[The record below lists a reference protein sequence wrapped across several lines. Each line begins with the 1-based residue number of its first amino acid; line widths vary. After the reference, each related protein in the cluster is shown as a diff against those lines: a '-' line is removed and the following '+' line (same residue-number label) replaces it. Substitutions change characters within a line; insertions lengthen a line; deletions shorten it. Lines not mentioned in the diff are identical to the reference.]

1 MQSVVRLV
9 MVGVGGYALTYLKK
23 LLDPQCDLP
32 VKLVGGVDP
41 FAKNSPVY
49 NELVAAGV
57 PLYDTVEDFYREQEA
72 DLAIIATPIQLHAGQ
87 SIYCMEHGSD
97 VLCEKPVC
105 AVIDDVQRMIEARD
119 RTGKRL
125 AIGYQWSYSAAVQ
138 RLKQDVLSGRYGRP
152 LRMKT
157 IVLWPR
163 DREYYRRGSGW
174 AAHKKNARGEWILDS
189 VAANA
194 TAHYLHNMLYVAG
207 NQVDRSARVEKI
219 KVETYRAN
227 QIEMFDTCA
236 MRLRT
241 AENTEMLYLVAHSI
255 ARSGARNPEFIYEFE
270 KGTVSCKADEHMM
283 RGVLS
288 DGTQLLYG
296 DPNADQTRKMAWMI
310 ATMQEKTPVLCG
322 PEAASEHTKCIN
334 KIEELIPET
343 PFFPAEKIKE
353 DGELVYCEGLDAVLG
368 RCYAEEKL
376 PSELGVPGFGP
387 AREGAL
393 GDYRHF
399 AGV

>member
-207 NQVDRSARVEKI
+207 NQVESQRPGG
-219 KVETYRAN
+219 
-227 QIEMFDTCA
+227 
-236 MRLRT
+236 
-241 AENTEMLYLVAHSI
+241 EN
-255 ARSGARNPEFIYEFE
+255 
-270 KGTVSCKADEHMM
+270 
-283 RGVLS
+283 
-288 DGTQLLYG
+288 
-296 DPNADQTRKMAWMI
+296 
-310 ATMQEKTPVLCG
+310 
-322 PEAASEHTKCIN
+322 
-334 KIEELIPET
+334 
-343 PFFPAEKIKE
+343 
-353 DGELVYCEGLDAVLG
+353 
-368 RCYAEEKL
+368 
-376 PSELGVPGFGP
+376 
-387 AREGAL
+387 
-393 GDYRHF
+393 
-399 AGV
+399 